1 MTHLRTF
8 LSRLWACA
16 RHRQMDRDIDDEIA
30 GHLAEATD
38 EYIQQGL
45 SAEDAHW
52 AALRSFGGVTQSKEV
67 YRQVRSFMWLEDLAR
82 DLRQALRMLRRSP
95 GFTTVAVVTLALG
108 IGMNTAVFSPFS
120 AVLLRSISFPE
131 ADRLVWVS
139 LSGEVPFNAIP
150 LSELMAWRERVTS
163 FERMV
168 AYQKHTGPCP
178 PNIGERHAGTSR
190 MGVG

>member
-8 LSRLWACA
+8 LSRLWAFV

-38 EYIQQGL
+38 EYIQRGF

-82 DLRQALRMLRRSP
+82 DVRQALRMLRRSIP
-95 GFTTVAVVTLALG
+95 V
-108 IGMNTAVFSPFS
+108 S
-120 AVLLRSISFPE
+120 
-131 ADRLVWVS
+131 RLS
-139 LSGEVPFNAIP
+139 L
-150 LSELMAWRERVTS
+150 
-163 FERMV
+163 
-168 AYQKHTGPCP
+168 C
-178 PNIGERHAGTSR
+178 SR
-190 MGVG
+190 